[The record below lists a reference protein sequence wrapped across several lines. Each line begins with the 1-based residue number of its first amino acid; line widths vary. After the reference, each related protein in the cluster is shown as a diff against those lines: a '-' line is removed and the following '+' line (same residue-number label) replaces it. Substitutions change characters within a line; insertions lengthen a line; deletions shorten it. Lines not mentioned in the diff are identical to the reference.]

1 VFQLSNIK
9 KQFCFLCYCAIKI
22 FCFEHGLIIGI
33 IRMRPT
39 TSPLQ
44 ANNKLIAKVPQATQ
58 AEMKS
63 ASDAAEN
70 AFQKWRRTPVTAR
83 VRKIFE
89 YRDRIMK
96 NTDKIAAVISQQ
108 CGKIPADARGDVI
121 RGLEVV
127 EHACSVSTL
136 MMGETMDNV
145 ATNVDTHAYLQPL
158 GVIGGVFAF
167 NFPAM
172 LPLWTFPLALAC
184 GNSFILKP
192 SELDPGAATVMAE
205 LSQDIFEPGTF
216 NVIHGAKPTVDF
228 LCDNENVR
236 AVSFV
241 GGNMVGE
248 YIHNRASANGKRV
261 QSNMGAKNHGCIM
274 PDASRERT
282 LDALVGAAFGATGQ
296 RCMALPIVVMV
307 GDANLW
313 VEDLIKKASTLT
325 VGPHHDPKANIGPLI
340 TKKAH
345 QRVLE
350 LVQSGVDQG
359 AKLVLDGRKP
369 NVPAGYE
376 AGNWIGPTI
385 LTGVTKDM
393 RVYKEEIFGPVLC
406 IMSAKNLDEALE
418 IINSNP
424 YGNGTAIFTSSGA
437 AARKFQYEVDAGQ
450 VGVNL
455 PIPVP
460 LPFFSFTGSKKS
472 FIGANNFYGKDGVRF
487 YTQRKTI
494 TTNWWHDDISS
505 GVQTAMPLLGGHKN

>member
-1 VFQLSNIK
+1 
-9 KQFCFLCYCAIKI
+9 
-22 FCFEHGLIIGI
+22 
-33 IRMRPT
+33 
-39 TSPLQ
+39 
-44 ANNKLIAKVPQATQ
+44 
-58 AEMKS
+58 
-63 ASDAAEN
+63 
-70 AFQKWRRTPVTAR
+70 
-83 VRKIFE
+83 
-89 YRDRIMK
+89 
-96 NTDKIAAVISQQ
+96 
-108 CGKIPADARGDVI
+108 
-121 RGLEVV
+121 
-127 EHACSVSTL
+127 
-136 MMGETMDNV
+136 
-145 ATNVDTHAYLQPL
+145 
-158 GVIGGVFAF
+158 
-167 NFPAM
+167 
-172 LPLWTFPLALAC
+172 
-184 GNSFILKP
+184 
-192 SELDPGAATVMAE
+192 MAE

-216 NVIHGAKPTVDF
+216 NVIHGAKPAVDF
-228 LCDNENVR
+228 LCDDEHVR

-296 RCMALPIVVMV
+296 RCMALPVVVMV

-313 VEDLIKKASTLT
+313 VDDLIKKASTLT
-325 VGPHHDPKANIGPLI
+325 VGPHDDPKANIGPLI

-369 NVPAGYE
+369 KVPAGYE

-418 IINSNP
+418 IINANP

-472 FIGANNFYGKDGVRF
+472 FIGANNFYGKDGVKF

-494 TTNWWHDDISS
+494 TTNWWHDDLSS
-505 GVQTAMPLLGGHKN
+505 GVQPARPLLGGHKN